1 MDTVIKIENLYKE
14 YRLGTFGYGTLRED
28 IQSWWAKLRGVPDP
42 NILVG
47 LNKDKND
54 HNRKERIL
62 ALDNVNIEVKRGD
75 RLGIIGKNG
84 AGKTTLLKILSRIS
98 SPSSGEV
105 KIQGKVASLLAVG
118 AGFHQELSGRENIY
132 LNGAILG
139 LNKIEITKRLD
150 AIVEFSGVE
159 KFIDTPVKRYSS
171 GMYVRLGFAVAAY
184 LDPDILIVDEVL
196 AVGDY
201 EFQKKCLEKMEDA
214 STQGRTII
222 FVSHN
227 MHAVKKLCDNAILL
241 DNGKTISSGPVNDVI
256 YSYMKDI
263 NPEIPIVELPIP
275 DSNVAAYPSRLVFK
289 DSDGNL
295 KTNILLNEKWFI
307 RLEFKITEKLPHVI
321 AAVGLITSMDI
332 PIMTYWSKP
341 SNLNPGNYSVDFIID
356 KKLSA
361 CDLSFVV
368 GITSRETSI
377 YYKENIGKLRI
388 LEISKSEQPYQVSG
402 SGILLTESRP
412 KIKENF

>member
-1 MDTVIKIENLYKE
+1 MDTVIKIDNLYKE
-14 YRLGTFGYGTLRED
+14 YRLGTLGYGTLRED
-28 IQSWWAKLRGVPDP
+28 IQSWWAQLRGRPDP
-42 NILVG
+42 NTLVD
-47 LNKDKND
+47 LNNNKND
-54 HNRKERIL
+54 YNSKDRIL

-139 LNKIEITKRLD
+139 LNKTEITNRLD

-201 EFQKKCLEKMEDA
+201 EFQKKCLERKNNSEFFFLNLLTFIFINITA
-214 STQGRTII
+214 SPYG
-222 FVSHN
+222 VS
-227 MHAVKKLCDNAILL
+227 
-241 DNGKTISSGPVNDVI
+241 S
-256 YSYMKDI
+256 
-263 NPEIPIVELPIP
+263 IVRSLQCKEP
-275 DSNVAAYPSRLVFK
+275 
-289 DSDGNL
+289 
-295 KTNILLNEKWFI
+295 
-307 RLEFKITEKLPHVI
+307 
-321 AAVGLITSMDI
+321 
-332 PIMTYWSKP
+332 
-341 SNLNPGNYSVDFIID
+341 FIIMYLGNMNVMFTRGFIFEQLR
-356 KKLSA
+356 KGKRSKQMYLKLLEA
-361 CDLSFVV
+361 CCVV
-368 GITSRETSI
+368 
-377 YYKENIGKLRI
+377 
-388 LEISKSEQPYQVSG
+388 
-402 SGILLTESRP
+402 
-412 KIKENF
+412 